1 MTAYDLFI
9 IIILSF
15 LRGRL
20 AGGGGGG
27 GGVYEAVKNQSA
39 CRSCEPALYVHLKQQ
54 QQQQRTRLS
63 Q

>member
-20 AGGGGGG
+20 GGGGD
-27 GGVYEAVKNQSA
+27 GGVMG
-39 CRSCEPALYVHLKQQ
+39 L
-54 QQQQRTRLS
+54 
-63 Q
+63 